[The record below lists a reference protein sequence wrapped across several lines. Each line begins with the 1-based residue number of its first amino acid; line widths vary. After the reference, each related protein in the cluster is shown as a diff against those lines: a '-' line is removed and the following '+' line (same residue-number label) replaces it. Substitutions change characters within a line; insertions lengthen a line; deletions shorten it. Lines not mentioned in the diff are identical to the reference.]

1 MQTWNEAVVRIER
14 IVEDVEDAIASHA
27 HECVVPVA
35 SAASALMMVGCLSTT
50 DPETLGCRC
59 GPGGSGGDRPDE
71 APVATQMADFVVD
84 SPDEVSVMSPT
95 PLELDAD
102 APEQAETTRASAAV
116 AETDDEPADQRPWW
130 RRGRRPAL
138 EEHPERVLPHLRP
151 PTNMPSWITP
161 TY

>member
-1 MQTWNEAVVRIER
+1 MQSWNETVVRIER

-35 SAASALMMVGCLSTT
+35 SAASALMMAGCLSTT

-71 APVATQMADFVVD
+71 APVATQMADFVVE
-84 SPDEVSVMSPT
+84 SPDEVSVISRT
-95 PLELDAD
+95 ERELRGERMDE
-102 APEQAETTRASAAV
+102 PEARTAGATVED
-116 AETDDEPADQRPWW
+116 DDEPTRERPWW
-130 RRGRRPAL
+130 RRGRRPTF
-138 EEHPERVLPHLRP
+138 EDHPERVLPHLRP
-151 PTNMPSWITP
+151 PPSMPSWITP